1 MLTQSEID
9 ALLTGAIEIEQS
21 ENKEGVNLAQL
32 MGKSDVVVDE
42 SSDERVVRPYN
53 FWSPDRFSKDQM
65 RAVELVHEELAERL
79 TNSLPSFLHTNLRP
93 RVVHTEQGRFHDFI
107 NDLSPNS
114 LYHMITLSP
123 LPGQIVLTISPEVSN
138 LILEQRLGG
147 QSDKKTISHVLTEID
162 QSLLHDLV
170 ENMLN
175 DIKASWSK
183 VVAVEPKLVDST
195 VNQHWVQMMVG
206 NERVMTVAF
215 EIMMQQVTGTMSFY
229 IPFSMLKP
237 VIAHLNPHTIITG
250 RKEQFS
256 DPKARIINMENL
268 KRISLPLKIILG
280 NADIRF
286 GEVLNLK
293 VGDVIVLDTYA
304 NQEIN
309 IKIAGQNRFKGKVG
323 KVRKRMGIKITG
335 KAEADQSFFEKLV
348 EENNNGR

>member
-1 MLTQSEID
+1 
-9 ALLTGAIEIEQS
+9 
-21 ENKEGVNLAQL
+21 VNLAQL
-32 MGKSDVVVDE
+32 MGKSEAVVDE
-42 SSDERVVRPYN
+42 GSDERVVRPYN

-237 VIAHLNPHTIITG
+237 LIAHLNPHTIITG

-280 NADIRF
+280 NADIKF
-286 GEVLNLK
+286 NDILNLK
-293 VGDVIVLDTYA
+293 VNDVIVLDTYA
-304 NQEIN
+304 NQEVN

-323 KVRKRMGIKITG
+323 KVGKRMGIKITG
-335 KAEADQSFFEKLV
+335 KAVADQSFFEKLA
-348 EENNNGR
+348 EENSNGR